1 MKNAVHHV
9 GLDSTHAPSDDEKTI
24 VGVGAGEF
32 ETLGRNQL
40 PPDPDAGL
48 SDEEKARIV

>member
-24 VGVGAGEF
+24 VGVG
-32 ETLGRNQL
+32 GRNQL